1 MQLLNQSDEHW
12 KLRIDSEDDLWVL
25 ARFAISG
32 RSLAMLGERRDTTT
46 AESGDRAKAAERK
59 KMWIQ
64 LRIIST
70 EYKTYSNILRVHG
83 TIEQAPVDI
92 GSHHTHLVEVGDELE
107 IHSSSGFPEYDRLLL
122 TDTMTTDKKSNVSI
136 IVVENDE
143 IILFEVTR
151 RGLREGATWTMR
163 GGGKRGDVRTSET
176 VAKSFQQQVAKEI
189 LAATSTQLPMILC
202 GPGHARERLRNV
214 ILSQDPQ
221 RTIRL
226 VSTSM
231 AGRSGANEII
241 RDGLADELLSEHAIS
256 KEIKLL
262 EEVWLRLSKNGAV
275 AYGEKELSR
284 AMNEG
289 AIETLL
295 VSADKI
301 RDPEAMI
308 EGTPVSKWIEAISEI
323 GAELVQCSSD
333 HDSGEQLNNMGGII
347 ALLRYKLV

>member
-1 MQLLNQSDEHW
+1 MQLLKQSEEHW

-46 AESGDRAKAAERK
+46 AESGGRAKAAERK

-64 LRIIST
+64 LRIITT
-70 EYKTYSNILRVHG
+70 EYKTYSSILRVHG
-83 TIEQAPVDI
+83 TIEQAPMDI
-92 GSHHTHLVEVGDELE
+92 GSHHTHLVEVGDEIEL
-107 IHSSSGFPEYDRLLL
+107 HSQSGFPEYDRLLL
-122 TDTMTTDKKSNVSI
+122 TETMTSDKKSNVSI
-136 IVVENDE
+136 VVVENDE
-143 IILFEVTR
+143 IVLFEVTR

-163 GGGKRGDVRTSET
+163 GGGKRGDIRTSET

-189 LAATSTQLPMILC
+189 LAATSTKLPMILC
-202 GPGHARERLRNV
+202 GPGHARERLRQV
-214 ILSQDPQ
+214 ILAQDPQ

-231 AGRSGANEII
+231 AGRPGANEII
-241 RDGLADELLSEHAIS
+241 REGLADELLSEHAIS
-256 KEIKLL
+256 KEIQLL

-275 AYGEKELSR
+275 AYGENELSK

-295 VSADKI
+295 VSADTL
-301 RDPEAMI
+301 RNPEAMI
-308 EGTPVSKWIEAISEI
+308 DGTPVSTWIQGISDI

-333 HDSGEQLNNMGGII
+333 HDSGEQLNNMGGVI
-347 ALLRYKLV
+347 ALLRYRLV

>member
-1 MQLLNQSDEHW
+1 MQLLKQSEEHW

-25 ARFAISG
+25 ARFAIPG

-46 AESGDRAKAAERK
+46 AESGNRAKAAERK

-64 LRIIST
+64 LRIITT

-83 TIEQAPVDI
+83 TIEQAPIDI
-92 GSHHTHLVEVGDELE
+92 GSHHTHLVEVGDEIEL
-107 IHSSSGFPEYDRLLL
+107 HSLSGFPEYDRQLL
-122 TDTMTTDKKSNVSI
+122 TETMTSDKKSNVSV

-143 IILFEVTR
+143 IVLFEVTR

-163 GGGKRGDVRTSET
+163 GGGKRGDVRTSEN

-189 LAATSTQLPMILC
+189 LAATSTKLPMILC
-202 GPGHARERLRNV
+202 GPGHARERLRQV
-214 ILSQDPQ
+214 ILAQDPQ

-241 RDGLADELLSEHAIS
+241 REGLADELLSEHAIS
-256 KEIKLL
+256 KEIQLL

-275 AYGEKELSR
+275 AYGEKELSK

-295 VSADKI
+295 VSADTL

-308 EGTPVSKWIEAISEI
+308 DGSPVSTWIQGISDI

-333 HDSGEQLNNMGGII
+333 HDSGEQLNNMGGVI

>member
-1 MQLLNQSDEHW
+1 MQLLNQSEEHW

-64 LRIIST
+64 LRILTT

-275 AYGEKELSR
+275 AYGENELSR

-308 EGTPVSKWIEAISEI
+308 EGTPVSKWIEAISDI

>member
-1 MQLLNQSDEHW
+1 MQLLKQSEQHW

-64 LRIIST
+64 LRILTT

-83 TIEQAPVDI
+83 TIEQAPIDV
-92 GSHHTHLVEVGDELE
+92 GSHHTHLIEVGDEIEL
-107 IHSSSGFPEYDRLLL
+107 HSLSGFPEYDRLLL
-122 TDTMTTDKKSNVSI
+122 KETMTLDKKSNVSI

-163 GGGKRGDVRTSET
+163 GGGKRGDIRTSES

-189 LAATSTQLPMILC
+189 LSATTANKPMILC

-214 ILSQDPQ
+214 ILTQDPQ

-226 VSTSM
+226 LSTSM

-241 RDGLADELLSEHAIS
+241 REGLADELLSQHAIS

-275 AYGEKELSR
+275 AYGEKELSK

-295 VSADKI
+295 VSADTL
-301 RDPEAMI
+301 RNPEATIDNIPVSSWI
-308 EGTPVSKWIEAISEI
+308 EGISAI

-347 ALLRYKLV
+347 ALLRYRMA

>member
-1 MQLLNQSDEHW
+1 MQLLNQSEEHW

-64 LRIIST
+64 LRILTT

-107 IHSSSGFPEYDRLLL
+107 IHSSRGFPEYDRLLL
-122 TDTMTTDKKSNVSI
+122 TETMTTDKKSNVSI

-143 IILFEVTR
+143 IVLFEVTR

-189 LAATSTQLPMILC
+189 LAATSTKLPMILC

-214 ILSQDPQ
+214 ILSQDSQ

-226 VSTSM
+226 VSTAM

-275 AYGEKELSR
+275 AYGENELSR

-308 EGTPVSKWIEAISEI
+308 EGTPVSKWVEAISDI

>member
-1 MQLLNQSDEHW
+1 MQLLNQSEEHW

-64 LRIIST
+64 LRILTT

-107 IHSSSGFPEYDRLLL
+107 IHSSRGFPEYDRLLL
-122 TDTMTTDKKSNVSI
+122 TDTMATDKKSNVSI

-275 AYGEKELSR
+275 AYGENELSR

-308 EGTPVSKWIEAISEI
+308 EGTPVSKWIETISDI

>member
-1 MQLLNQSDEHW
+1 MQLLKQSEEYW

-46 AESGDRAKAAERK
+46 AESGGRAKAAERK

-64 LRIIST
+64 LRIIT
-70 EYKTYSNILRVHG
+70 MEYKTYSSILRVHG
-83 TIEQAPVDI
+83 TIEQAPMDI
-92 GSHHTHLVEVGDELE
+92 GSHHTHLVEVGDEIEL
-107 IHSSSGFPEYDRLLL
+107 HSLSGFPEYDRLLL
-122 TDTMTTDKKSNVSI
+122 TETMTSDKKSNVSI

-143 IILFEVTR
+143 IVLFEVTR

-163 GGGKRGDVRTSET
+163 GGGKRGDIRTSET

-189 LAATSTQLPMILC
+189 LAATSTKLPMILC
-202 GPGHARERLRNV
+202 GPGHARERLRQV
-214 ILSQDPQ
+214 ILAQDPQ

-231 AGRSGANEII
+231 AGRPGANEII
-241 RDGLADELLSEHAIS
+241 REGLADELLSEHAIS
-256 KEIKLL
+256 KEIQLL

-275 AYGEKELSR
+275 AYGENELSK

-295 VSADKI
+295 VSADTL
-301 RDPEAMI
+301 RNPEAMI
-308 EGTPVSKWIEAISEI
+308 DGTPVSTWIQGISDI

-333 HDSGEQLNNMGGII
+333 HDSGEQLNNMGGVI
-347 ALLRYKLV
+347 ALLRYRLV

>member
-1 MQLLNQSDEHW
+1 MQLLNQSEEHW

-64 LRIIST
+64 LRILST

-275 AYGEKELSR
+275 AYGENELSR

-308 EGTPVSKWIEAISEI
+308 EGTPVSKWIDAVSDI

>member
-1 MQLLNQSDEHW
+1 
-12 KLRIDSEDDLWVL
+12 LWVL

-46 AESGDRAKAAERK
+46 AESGGRAKAAERK

-64 LRIIST
+64 LRIITT
-70 EYKTYSNILRVHG
+70 EYKTYSSILRVHG
-83 TIEQAPVDI
+83 TIEQAPMDI
-92 GSHHTHLVEVGDELE
+92 GSHHTHLVEVGDEIEL
-107 IHSSSGFPEYDRLLL
+107 HSQSGFPEYDSLLL
-122 TDTMTTDKKSNVSI
+122 TETMTSDKKSNVSI

-143 IILFEVTR
+143 IVLFEVTR

-163 GGGKRGDVRTSET
+163 GGGKRGGIRTSET

-189 LAATSTQLPMILC
+189 LAATSTKLPMILC
-202 GPGHARERLRNV
+202 GPGHARERLRRV
-214 ILSQDPQ
+214 ILAQDPQ

-231 AGRSGANEII
+231 AGRPGANEII
-241 RDGLADELLSEHAIS
+241 REGLADELLSEHAIS
-256 KEIKLL
+256 KEIQLL

-275 AYGEKELSR
+275 AYGENELSK

-295 VSADKI
+295 VSADTL
-301 RDPEAMI
+301 RNPEAMI
-308 EGTPVSKWIEAISEI
+308 DGTPVSTWIQGISDI

-333 HDSGEQLNNMGGII
+333 HDSGEQLNNMGGVI
-347 ALLRYKLV
+347 ALLRYRLV

>member
-1 MQLLNQSDEHW
+1 
-12 KLRIDSEDDLWVL
+12 
-25 ARFAISG
+25 
-32 RSLAMLGERRDTTT
+32 MLGERRDQTT
-46 AESGDRAKAAERK
+46 SGEEGGRAKVAERK

-64 LRIIST
+64 LRILST

-275 AYGEKELSR
+275 AYGENELSR

-308 EGTPVSKWIEAISEI
+308 EGTPVSKWIDAVSDI

>member
-1 MQLLNQSDEHW
+1 MQLLNQSEEHW

-275 AYGEKELSR
+275 AYGENELSR

-308 EGTPVSKWIEAISEI
+308 EGTPVSKWIDAVSDI

>member
-64 LRIIST
+64 LRILST

-275 AYGEKELSR
+275 AYGENELSR

-308 EGTPVSKWIEAISEI
+308 EGTPVSKWIDAVSDI

>member
-1 MQLLNQSDEHW
+1 MQLLKQSEEYW

-46 AESGDRAKAAERK
+46 AESGGRAKAAERK

-64 LRIIST
+64 LRIITT
-70 EYKTYSNILRVHG
+70 EYKTYSSILRVHG
-83 TIEQAPVDI
+83 TIEQAPMDI
-92 GSHHTHLVEVGDELE
+92 GSHHTHLVEVGDEIEL
-107 IHSSSGFPEYDRLLL
+107 HSLSGFPEYDRLLL
-122 TDTMTTDKKSNVSI
+122 TETMTSDKKSNVSI

-143 IILFEVTR
+143 IVLFEVTR

-163 GGGKRGDVRTSET
+163 GGGKRGDIRTSET

-189 LAATSTQLPMILC
+189 LAATSTKLPMILC
-202 GPGHARERLRNV
+202 GPGHARERLRQV
-214 ILSQDPQ
+214 ILAQDPH

-231 AGRSGANEII
+231 AGRPGANEII
-241 RDGLADELLSEHAIS
+241 REGLADELLSEHAIS
-256 KEIKLL
+256 KEIQLL

-275 AYGEKELSR
+275 AYGENELSK

-295 VSADKI
+295 VSADTL
-301 RDPEAMI
+301 RNPEAMI
-308 EGTPVSKWIEAISEI
+308 DGTPVSTWIQGISDI

-333 HDSGEQLNNMGGII
+333 HDSGEQLNNMGGVI
-347 ALLRYKLV
+347 ALLRYRLV

>member
-64 LRIIST
+64 LRILST

-308 EGTPVSKWIEAISEI
+308 EGTPVSKWIEAISDI

>member
-1 MQLLNQSDEHW
+1 MQLLNQSEEHW

-122 TDTMTTDKKSNVSI
+122 TDTMATDKKSNVSI

-275 AYGEKELSR
+275 AYGENELSR

-308 EGTPVSKWIEAISEI
+308 EGTPVSKWIDAVSDI

>member
-122 TDTMTTDKKSNVSI
+122 TDTMATDKKSNVSI

-275 AYGEKELSR
+275 AYGENELSR

-308 EGTPVSKWIEAISEI
+308 EGTPVSKWIEAISDI

>member
-1 MQLLNQSDEHW
+1 MQLLKQSEEHW

-46 AESGDRAKAAERK
+46 AESGGRAKAAERK

-64 LRIIST
+64 LRIITT
-70 EYKTYSNILRVHG
+70 EYKTYSSILRVHG
-83 TIEQAPVDI
+83 TIEQAPMDI
-92 GSHHTHLVEVGDELE
+92 GSHHTHLVEVGDEIEL
-107 IHSSSGFPEYDRLLL
+107 HSLSGFPEYDRLLL
-122 TDTMTTDKKSNVSI
+122 TETMTSDKKSNVSI
-136 IVVENDE
+136 VVVENDE
-143 IILFEVTR
+143 IVLFEVTR

-163 GGGKRGDVRTSET
+163 GGGKRGDIRTSET
-176 VAKSFQQQVAKEI
+176 VAKSFQQKVAKEI
-189 LAATSTQLPMILC
+189 LAATSTKLPMILC
-202 GPGHARERLRNV
+202 GPGHARERLRQV
-214 ILSQDPQ
+214 ILAQDPQ

-231 AGRSGANEII
+231 AGRPGANEII
-241 RDGLADELLSEHAIS
+241 REGLADELLSEHAIS
-256 KEIKLL
+256 KEIQLL

-275 AYGEKELSR
+275 AYGENELSK

-295 VSADKI
+295 VSADTL
-301 RDPEAMI
+301 RNPEAMI
-308 EGTPVSKWIEAISEI
+308 DGTPVSTWIQGISDI

-333 HDSGEQLNNMGGII
+333 HDSGEQLNNMGGVI
-347 ALLRYKLV
+347 ALLRYRLV

>member
-275 AYGEKELSR
+275 AYGENELSR

-308 EGTPVSKWIEAISEI
+308 EGTPVSKWIDAVSDI

>member
-1 MQLLNQSDEHW
+1 MQLLKQSEEHW

-46 AESGDRAKAAERK
+46 AESGGRAKAAERK
-59 KMWIQ
+59 KIWIQ
-64 LRIIST
+64 LRIITT
-70 EYKTYSNILRVHG
+70 EYKTYSSILRVHG
-83 TIEQAPVDI
+83 TIEQAPMDI
-92 GSHHTHLVEVGDELE
+92 GSHHTHLVEVGDEIEL
-107 IHSSSGFPEYDRLLL
+107 HSLSGFPEYDRLLL
-122 TDTMTTDKKSNVSI
+122 TETMTSDKKSNVSI

-143 IILFEVTR
+143 IVLFEVTR

-163 GGGKRGDVRTSET
+163 GGGKRGDIRTSET
-176 VAKSFQQQVAKEI
+176 VAKSFQQKVAKEI
-189 LAATSTQLPMILC
+189 LAATSTKLPMILC
-202 GPGHARERLRNV
+202 GPGHARERLRQV
-214 ILSQDPQ
+214 ILAQDPQ

-231 AGRSGANEII
+231 AGRPGANEII
-241 RDGLADELLSEHAIS
+241 REGLADELLSEHAIS
-256 KEIKLL
+256 KEIQLL

-275 AYGEKELSR
+275 AYGENELSK

-295 VSADKI
+295 VSADTL
-301 RDPEAMI
+301 RNPEAMI
-308 EGTPVSKWIEAISEI
+308 DGTPVSTWIQGISDI

-333 HDSGEQLNNMGGII
+333 HDSGEQLNNMGGVI
-347 ALLRYKLV
+347 ALLRYRLV

>member
-1 MQLLNQSDEHW
+1 MQLLNQSEEHW

-64 LRIIST
+64 LRILTT

-122 TDTMTTDKKSNVSI
+122 TDTMATDKKSNVSI

-275 AYGEKELSR
+275 AYGENELSR

-308 EGTPVSKWIEAISEI
+308 EGTPVSKWIEAISDI

>member
-1 MQLLNQSDEHW
+1 MQLLKQSEEHW

-46 AESGDRAKAAERK
+46 AESGGRAKAAERK

-64 LRIIST
+64 LRIITT
-70 EYKTYSNILRVHG
+70 EYKTYSSILRVHG
-83 TIEQAPVDI
+83 TIEQAPMDI
-92 GSHHTHLVEVGDELE
+92 GSHHTHLVEVGDEIEL
-107 IHSSSGFPEYDRLLL
+107 HSLSGFPEYDRLLL
-122 TDTMTTDKKSNVSI
+122 TETMTSDKKSNVSI

-143 IILFEVTR
+143 IVLFEVTR

-163 GGGKRGDVRTSET
+163 GGGKRGGIRTSET

-189 LAATSTQLPMILC
+189 LAATSTKLPMILC
-202 GPGHARERLRNV
+202 GPGHARERLRQV
-214 ILSQDPQ
+214 ILAQDPH

-231 AGRSGANEII
+231 AGRPGANEII
-241 RDGLADELLSEHAIS
+241 REGLADELLSEHAIS
-256 KEIKLL
+256 KEIQLL

-275 AYGEKELSR
+275 AYGENELSK

-295 VSADKI
+295 VSADTL
-301 RDPEAMI
+301 RNPEAMI
-308 EGTPVSKWIEAISEI
+308 DGTPVSTWIQGISDI

-333 HDSGEQLNNMGGII
+333 HDSGEQLNNMGGVI
-347 ALLRYKLV
+347 ALLRYRLV

>member
-1 MQLLNQSDEHW
+1 MQLLKQSEEYW

-46 AESGDRAKAAERK
+46 AESGGRAKAAERK

-64 LRIIST
+64 LRIITT
-70 EYKTYSNILRVHG
+70 EYKTYSSILRVHG
-83 TIEQAPVDI
+83 TIEQAPMDI
-92 GSHHTHLVEVGDELE
+92 GSHHTHLVEVGDEIEL
-107 IHSSSGFPEYDRLLL
+107 HSQSGFPEYDRLLL
-122 TDTMTTDKKSNVSI
+122 TETMTSDKKSNVSI
-136 IVVENDE
+136 VVVENDE
-143 IILFEVTR
+143 IVLFEVTR

-163 GGGKRGDVRTSET
+163 GGGKRGDIRTSET
-176 VAKSFQQQVAKEI
+176 VAKSFQQKVAKEI
-189 LAATSTQLPMILC
+189 LAATSTKLPMILC
-202 GPGHARERLRNV
+202 GPGHARERLRQV
-214 ILSQDPQ
+214 ILAQDPQ

-231 AGRSGANEII
+231 AGRPGANEII
-241 RDGLADELLSEHAIS
+241 REGLADELLSEHAIS
-256 KEIKLL
+256 KEIQLL

-275 AYGEKELSR
+275 AYGENELSK

-295 VSADKI
+295 VSADTL
-301 RDPEAMI
+301 RNPEAMI
-308 EGTPVSKWIEAISEI
+308 DGTPVSTWIQGISDI

-333 HDSGEQLNNMGGII
+333 HDSGEQLNNMGGVI
-347 ALLRYKLV
+347 ALLRYRLV

>member
-1 MQLLNQSDEHW
+1 
-12 KLRIDSEDDLWVL
+12 
-25 ARFAISG
+25 
-32 RSLAMLGERRDTTT
+32 
-46 AESGDRAKAAERK
+46 
-59 KMWIQ
+59 MWIQ
-64 LRIIST
+64 LRILTT

-107 IHSSSGFPEYDRLLL
+107 IHSSRGFPEYDRLLL
-122 TDTMTTDKKSNVSI
+122 TDTMATDKKSNVSI

-275 AYGEKELSR
+275 AYGENELSR

-308 EGTPVSKWIEAISEI
+308 EGTPVSKWIETISDI

>member
-275 AYGEKELSR
+275 AYGENELSR

>member
-1 MQLLNQSDEHW
+1 MLNQSEEHW

-64 LRIIST
+64 LRILTT

-107 IHSSSGFPEYDRLLL
+107 IHSSRGFPEYDRLLL
-122 TDTMTTDKKSNVSI
+122 TDTMATDKKSNVSI

-275 AYGEKELSR
+275 AYGENELSR

-308 EGTPVSKWIEAISEI
+308 EGTPVSKWIETISDI

>member
-1 MQLLNQSDEHW
+1 MQLLNQSEEHW

-64 LRIIST
+64 LRILTT

-189 LAATSTQLPMILC
+189 LAATSTKLPMILC

-275 AYGEKELSR
+275 AYGENELSR

-308 EGTPVSKWIEAISEI
+308 EGTPVSKWIEAISDI

>member
-1 MQLLNQSDEHW
+1 MQLLKQSEEHW

-46 AESGDRAKAAERK
+46 AESGGRAKAAERK

-64 LRIIST
+64 LRIITT
-70 EYKTYSNILRVHG
+70 EYKTYSSILRVHG
-83 TIEQAPVDI
+83 TIEQAPMDI
-92 GSHHTHLVEVGDELE
+92 GSHHTHLVEVGDEIEL
-107 IHSSSGFPEYDRLLL
+107 HSLSGFPEYDRLLL
-122 TDTMTTDKKSNVSI
+122 TETMTSDKKSNVSI

-143 IILFEVTR
+143 IVLFEVTR

-163 GGGKRGDVRTSET
+163 GGGKRGDIRSSET

-189 LAATSTQLPMILC
+189 LAATSTKLPMILC
-202 GPGHARERLRNV
+202 GPGHARERLRQV
-214 ILSQDPQ
+214 ILAQDPQ

-231 AGRSGANEII
+231 AGRPGANEII
-241 RDGLADELLSEHAIS
+241 REGLADELLSEHAIS
-256 KEIKLL
+256 KEIQLL

-275 AYGEKELSR
+275 AYGENELSK

-295 VSADKI
+295 VSADTL
-301 RDPEAMI
+301 RNPEAMI
-308 EGTPVSKWIEAISEI
+308 EGTPVSTWIQGISDI

-333 HDSGEQLNNMGGII
+333 HDSGEQLNNMGGVI
-347 ALLRYKLV
+347 ALLRYRLV

>member
-1 MQLLNQSDEHW
+1 MQLLKQSEEYW

-46 AESGDRAKAAERK
+46 AESGGRAKAAERK

-64 LRIIST
+64 LRIITT
-70 EYKTYSNILRVHG
+70 EYKTYSSILRVHG
-83 TIEQAPVDI
+83 TIEQAPMDI
-92 GSHHTHLVEVGDELE
+92 GSHHTHLVEVGDEIEL
-107 IHSSSGFPEYDRLLL
+107 HSQSGFPEYDRLLL
-122 TDTMTTDKKSNVSI
+122 TETMTSDKKSNVSI

-143 IILFEVTR
+143 IVLFEVTR

-163 GGGKRGDVRTSET
+163 GGGKRGDIRTSET
-176 VAKSFQQQVAKEI
+176 VAKSFQQKVAKEI
-189 LAATSTQLPMILC
+189 LAATSTKLPMILC
-202 GPGHARERLRNV
+202 GPGHARERLRQV
-214 ILSQDPQ
+214 ILAQDPQ

-231 AGRSGANEII
+231 AGRPGANEII
-241 RDGLADELLSEHAIS
+241 REGLADELLSEHAIS
-256 KEIKLL
+256 KEIQLL

-275 AYGEKELSR
+275 AYGENELSK

-295 VSADKI
+295 VSADTL
-301 RDPEAMI
+301 RNPEAMI
-308 EGTPVSKWIEAISEI
+308 DGTPVSTWIQGISDI

-333 HDSGEQLNNMGGII
+333 HDSGEQLNNMGGVI
-347 ALLRYKLV
+347 ALLRYRLV

>member
-1 MQLLNQSDEHW
+1 MQLLNQSEEHW

-189 LAATSTQLPMILC
+189 LAATSTKLPMILC

-275 AYGEKELSR
+275 AYGENELSR

-308 EGTPVSKWIEAISEI
+308 EGTPVSKWIEAISDI

>member
-275 AYGEKELSR
+275 AYGENELSR

-308 EGTPVSKWIEAISEI
+308 EGTPVSKWIEAISDI

>member
-1 MQLLNQSDEHW
+1 
-12 KLRIDSEDDLWVL
+12 
-25 ARFAISG
+25 
-32 RSLAMLGERRDTTT
+32 
-46 AESGDRAKAAERK
+46 
-59 KMWIQ
+59 
-64 LRIIST
+64 
-70 EYKTYSNILRVHG
+70 
-83 TIEQAPVDI
+83 
-92 GSHHTHLVEVGDELE
+92 VEVGDELE

-122 TDTMTTDKKSNVSI
+122 TDTMATDKKSNVSI

-275 AYGEKELSR
+275 AYGENELSR

-308 EGTPVSKWIEAISEI
+308 EGTPVSKWIEAISDI

>member
-64 LRIIST
+64 LRILTT

-308 EGTPVSKWIEAISEI
+308 EGTPVSKWIEAISDI

>member
-1 MQLLNQSDEHW
+1 MQLLKQSEEYW

-46 AESGDRAKAAERK
+46 AESGGRAKAAERK

-64 LRIIST
+64 LRIITT
-70 EYKTYSNILRVHG
+70 EYKTYSSILRVHG
-83 TIEQAPVDI
+83 TIEQAPMDI
-92 GSHHTHLVEVGDELE
+92 GSHHTHLVEVGDEIEL
-107 IHSSSGFPEYDRLLL
+107 HSQSGFPEYDWLLL
-122 TDTMTTDKKSNVSI
+122 TETMTSDKKSNVSI

-143 IILFEVTR
+143 IVLFEVTR

-163 GGGKRGDVRTSET
+163 GGGKRGDIRTSET
-176 VAKSFQQQVAKEI
+176 VAKSFQQKVAKEI
-189 LAATSTQLPMILC
+189 LAATSTKLPMILC
-202 GPGHARERLRNV
+202 GPGHARERLRQV
-214 ILSQDPQ
+214 ILAQDPQ

-231 AGRSGANEII
+231 AGRPGANEII
-241 RDGLADELLSEHAIS
+241 REGLADELLSEHAIS
-256 KEIKLL
+256 KEIQLL

-275 AYGEKELSR
+275 AYGENELSK

-295 VSADKI
+295 VSADTL
-301 RDPEAMI
+301 RNPEAMI
-308 EGTPVSKWIEAISEI
+308 DGTPVSTWIQGISDI

-333 HDSGEQLNNMGGII
+333 HDSGEQLNNMGGVI
-347 ALLRYKLV
+347 ALLRYRLV